1 MCSLYVFFCVAV
13 HRRRAV
19 GFAGIRAF
27 FWSRA
32 HHPGCFLGRA
42 IPPRTRKMPTYGTH
56 TPDVPYQPSSDMAWG
71 ARGHERMKSA
81 SDREYEERVRTRQR
95 RCSVLPANRPG
106 RGRSRSA
113 SMLDIAFNLV
123 NAIGSAS
130 ALVRWILS
138 TFFFVHKKL
147 FGIALVFLGRT
158 APGGKGNRAF

>member
-1 MCSLYVFFCVAV
+1 
-13 HRRRAV
+13 
-19 GFAGIRAF
+19 
-27 FWSRA
+27 
-32 HHPGCFLGRA
+32 
-42 IPPRTRKMPTYGTH
+42 MPTYGTH

-95 RCSVLPANRPG
+95 RCSVLPANRQG

-123 NAIGSAS
+123 NAIGGAS

-138 TFFFVHKKL
+138 TFFFLHKKL

>member
-1 MCSLYVFFCVAV
+1 MCETERFF
-13 HRRRAV
+13 
-19 GFAGIRAF
+19 F
-27 FWSRA
+27 
-32 HHPGCFLGRA
+32 FLGVKILATLTPRLFSWTRHS
-42 IPPRTRKMPTYGTH
+42 PRTRKMPTYGTH

-138 TFFFVHKKL
+138 TFFFLHKKL

>member
-1 MCSLYVFFCVAV
+1 
-13 HRRRAV
+13 
-19 GFAGIRAF
+19 
-27 FWSRA
+27 
-32 HHPGCFLGRA
+32 
-42 IPPRTRKMPTYGTH
+42 MPTHGTH

-71 ARGHERMKSA
+71 ARGHERMKST

-95 RCSVLPANRPG
+95 RCSVLPANQPG
-106 RGRSRSA
+106 RGRSRSV
-113 SMLDIAFNLV
+113 SMLDIAFYLA

-138 TFFFVHKKL
+138 TFFFLHKKL